1 MILFLLNNEK
11 NSFFILLN
19 ISFNFYNVQFFYIK
33 LDKALIYWKKKSIT
47 LVNSKHKTNRKPQTQ
62 GPNRVKSPSLMM
74 MRSQKPQPQEKRAKE
89 EKENMQQ
96 LRRWSQPKS
105 GKGLLML
112 LKAANY
118 SCGGISVV
126 IACSTVLVL
135 RKTRERLS
143 FCLKKKIFGWG

>member
-1 MILFLLNNEK
+1 
-11 NSFFILLN
+11 
-19 ISFNFYNVQFFYIK
+19 
-33 LDKALIYWKKKSIT
+33 
-47 LVNSKHKTNRKPQTQ
+47 
-62 GPNRVKSPSLMM
+62 MM

-89 EKENMQQ
+89 EKENMPQ
-96 LRRWSQPKS
+96 LRRWSQPKG

-126 IACSTVLVL
+126 IACSTGLVL

-143 FCLKKKIFGWG
+143 LCLKKKYLGEDKKKHVFISNAI